1 MKFILLPL
9 LAVASLLAQSLES
22 ADDPN
27 VNSRYTVESI
37 GFVNSH
43 PYKLSKS
50 AVEEMRA
57 LIGAKLNT
65 EALNRLVGRI
75 RGELQ
80 AYDVK
85 FRLAR
90 GVDPDSVAVLIE
102 VQRGKN
108 YLDIFSIPQFV
119 YNTRQGWSGTLEANT
134 TVGANNVRVDFVSD
148 GDTMLERVMGVR
160 VRYDRPLVPSDQIR
174 VGFEFDGYSEQYNRA
189 TLVALN
195 SETSSSLG
203 AGAYRSRL
211 NFEPS
216 ATFVL
221 AKPVTWTVGFS
232 FEQMQPELTAARSE
246 SANAVINTLRY
257 HSHWRESDAT
267 TMELDAGYSL
277 RAATKLLSSDLGYTR
292 HVANARYRYRHDHQ
306 SVEVSVVAG
315 AIYGRAPLF
324 ERFVL
329 GDSTMLRGWNK
340 FDLDPLGGNRMAYG
354 SVTYGYHIIRVFYD
368 TGSVW
373 DQGKTPERKQSAG
386 IGVSGGLGVLER
398 GAFLLALAFPLREG
412 RVEPVLIAGMNF

>member
-119 YNTRQGWSGTLEANT
+119 YNTRQGWSGTWEANT

-246 SANAVINTLRY
+246 SANAVISTLRY